1 MGKGVYDVFASQ
13 NLASPSVY
21 SLARLAVI
29 HCMAVLPE
37 AITRVTAVATTTQGY
52 IYTFRSILLTT
63 ARRSFEGRMA
73 PPNWQFR
80 PSAYGLVL
88 SRCLIVY
95 LWHAGLYCSATCKV
109 NTVQSATS
117 FDNNTQGYYCCG
129 ILWVSVSLTVLCD
142 VGC

>member
-1 MGKGVYDVFASQ
+1 MTRETRYTIWNNMALLD
-13 NLASPSVY
+13 NLPDD
-21 SLARLAVI
+21 RLTI
-29 HCMAVLPE
+29 
-37 AITRVTAVATTTQGY
+37 Y

-129 ILWVSVSLTVLCD
+129 IYLWVSVSLTVLCD